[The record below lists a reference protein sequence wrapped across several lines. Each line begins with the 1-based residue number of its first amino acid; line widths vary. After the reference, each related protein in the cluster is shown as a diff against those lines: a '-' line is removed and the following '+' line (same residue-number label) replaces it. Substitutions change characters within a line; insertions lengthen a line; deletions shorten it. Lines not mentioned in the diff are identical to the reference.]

1 MRPRAGGARARG
13 GARAGEPRAEFR
25 TVRGLCVGGL
35 SGEGGGASGAGG
47 KEAAVGADRFR
58 SRADL
63 RGAHS

>member
-13 GARAGEPRAEFR
+13 GARAGEPRAEF
-25 TVRGLCVGGL
+25 RGLCVGGL